1 MEGGALLI
9 AIQITILLAIGY
21 TALTMD
27 RWQKNFPLP
36 VCLVLVG
43 IGLSFIPYFSA
54 MSVSKDIVYNVF
66 LPGLL
71 FISAYQ
77 YSARA
82 LKAHKGV
89 IGVLSTLGLIL
100 TAIAL
105 GAFVYAFGGMFI
117 SISFVGAL
125 LFASILTP
133 TDPVSVVSILKQS
146 TDDPAIAEIVD
157 GESMIN
163 DGTSVVLFWVL
174 LGMFTTDQS
183 FHVFSFLGNFLYVSI
198 GGAGLGILIGWLFS
212 KALHLAPQKE
222 NQVLLSIV
230 IAYGVFHFGEFFGFS
245 GVLATVS
252 AGIMLSAE
260 LERTANEKEYR
271 AALNGFWEVV
281 EPALLS
287 LLFLLIGITSA
298 KYLVFNHWILAIA
311 TFIVSVIIRFLVI
324 AGTMQIF
331 DGLKQRISFSDAF
344 LLSWS
349 GIRGTMSVFLLL
361 SLEAEANGN
370 ADLIVSL
377 GFAVVLLSLVFQSI
391 GIYPLSKRLARH

>member
-1 MEGGALLI
+1 MI

-21 TALTMD
+21 TALTID

-36 VCLVLVG
+36 VFLVLVG
-43 IGLSFIPYFSA
+43 IGLSFIPYFAA
-54 MSVSKDIVYNVF
+54 MSVSKDIIYDVF

-82 LKAHKGV
+82 LNAHKGV

-100 TAIAL
+100 TAVVL
-105 GAFVYAFGGMFI
+105 GAFVYAFGGLFI

-163 DGTSVVLFWVL
+163 DGTSVVLFGVL
-174 LGMFTTDQS
+174 MGMFTIDKS
-183 FHVFSFLGNFLYVSI
+183 FHLFSFLGEFLYVSI
-198 GGAGLGILIGWLFS
+198 GGAGLGLLIGWLFS

-230 IAYGVFHFGEFFGFS
+230 IAYGVFHLAEFFEFS

-260 LERTANEKEYR
+260 LERTTNEKEYR

-298 KYLVFNHWILAIA
+298 KYLLFNHWILAIVI
-311 TFIVSVIIRFLVI
+311 FVVSIVIRFLVI
-324 AGTMQIF
+324 AGTMQVF

-361 SLEAEANGN
+361 SLEAEADGH
-370 ADLIVSL
+370 ADIIISL
-377 GFAVVLLSLVFQSI
+377 GFAVVFLSLVFQSI

>member
-1 MEGGALLI
+1 MVAV
-9 AIQITILLAIGY
+9 QITLLLTIGY
-21 TALTMD
+21 AAITID

-36 VCLVLVG
+36 VFLVLVG
-43 IGLSFIPYFSA
+43 IGLSFIPYFSN
-54 MSVSKDIVYNVF
+54 MSVSKDVIYDVF

-71 FISAYQ
+71 FVSAYQ
-77 YSARA
+77 YSAKA
-82 LKAHKGV
+82 LSTHKGV
-89 IGVLSTLGLIL
+89 IGTLSTIGLIL
-100 TAIAL
+100 TAMAL
-105 GAFVYAFGGMFI
+105 GGFVYAFGGLFI
-117 SISFVGAL
+117 SITFVGAL

-133 TDPVSVVSILKQS
+133 TDPVSVVSILRQS
-146 TDDPAIAEIVD
+146 TDDPAISQIVD

-163 DGTSVVLFWVL
+163 DGTSVVLFGVF
-174 LGMFTTDQS
+174 LGMFTNGTS
-183 FHVFSFLGNFLYVSI
+183 FHLLSFFGDFLYVSI
-198 GGAGLGILIGWLFS
+198 GGAGLGLLIGWLFS

-230 IAYGVFHFGEFFGFS
+230 IAYGVFHLAEFFGFS

-252 AGIMLSAE
+252 AGVMLSAE

-271 AALNGFWEVV
+271 TALNGFWEVI

-298 KYLVFNHWILAIA
+298 KYLLFDHWILAVII
-311 TFIVSVIIRFLVI
+311 FLVSVFIRFLVI
-324 AGTMQIF
+324 SGTMQVF

-361 SLEAEANGN
+361 SLEAEANGD

-391 GIYPLSKRLARH
+391 GIYPLSRRLTQR

>member
-1 MEGGALLI
+1 MRALI

-21 TALTMD
+21 TALTID

-36 VCLVLVG
+36 VFLVLVG
-43 IGLSFIPYFSA
+43 IGLSFIPYFAA
-54 MSVSKDIVYNVF
+54 MSVSKDIIYDVF

-77 YSARA
+77 YSASS
-82 LKAHKGV
+82 LNAHKGV

-105 GAFVYAFGGMFI
+105 GAFVYAFGGLFI

-163 DGTSVVLFWVL
+163 DGTSVVLFGVL
-174 LGMFTTDQS
+174 MGMFTIDES
-183 FHVFSFLGNFLYVSI
+183 FQLFSFLGDFLYVSI
-198 GGAGLGILIGWLFS
+198 GGAGLGLLIGWLFS

-230 IAYGVFHFGEFFGFS
+230 IAYGVFHLAEFFEFS
-245 GVLATVS
+245 SVLATVS

-260 LERTANEKEYR
+260 LERTTNEKEYR

-298 KYLVFNHWILAIA
+298 KYLLFNHWILAIVI
-311 TFIVSVIIRFLVI
+311 FVVSIVIRFLVI
-324 AGTMQIF
+324 AGTMQVF

-370 ADLIVSL
+370 ADLIISL
-377 GFAVVLLSLVFQSI
+377 GFAVVFLSLVFQSI

>member
-1 MEGGALLI
+1 MI
-9 AIQITILLAIGY
+9 ATQIIILLAIGY
-21 TALTMD
+21 TALTID

-36 VCLVLVG
+36 VFLVLIG
-43 IGLSFIPYFSA
+43 IGLSFLPYFA
-54 MSVSKDIVYNVF
+54 TMSVSKDVIYNVF

-77 YSARA
+77 YSAKV
-82 LKAHKGV
+82 LIAHKGV
-89 IGVLSTLGLIL
+89 IGVLSTLGLIV
-100 TAIAL
+100 TAVAL
-105 GAFVYAFGGMFI
+105 GAFIYWFGGTSI

-163 DGTSVVLFWVL
+163 DGTSVVLFGVL
-174 LGMFTTDQS
+174 LGMFTSDQS
-183 FHVFSFLGNFLYVSI
+183 FQISSFLSEFLYVSI
-198 GGAGLGILIGWLFS
+198 GGAGLGMLVGWLFS

-222 NQVLLSIV
+222 NQVLLSVV
-230 IAYGVFHFGEFFGFS
+230 IAYGVFHLAEFFGFS

-252 AGIMLSAE
+252 AGILLSAE
-260 LERTANEKEYR
+260 LERTHHEKKYR
-271 AALNGFWEVV
+271 MALNGFWEVV

-298 KYLVFNHWILAIA
+298 KYLVFNHWILAIVI
-311 TFIVSVIIRFLVI
+311 FLVSIGIRFLVI
-324 AGTMQIF
+324 AGTMQVF

-361 SLEAEANGN
+361 SLEAEANGH
-370 ADLIVSL
+370 ADIIVSL